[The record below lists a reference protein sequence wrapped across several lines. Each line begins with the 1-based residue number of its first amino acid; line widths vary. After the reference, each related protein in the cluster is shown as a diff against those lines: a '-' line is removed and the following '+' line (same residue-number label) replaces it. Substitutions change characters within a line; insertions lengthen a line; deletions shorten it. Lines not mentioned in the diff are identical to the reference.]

1 MINSYRMSKSAKIAF
16 SLDERL
22 LDRVERMRARTGE
35 SRSALIARAL
45 AAVTEDDVRG
55 ADVRRYVEAY
65 RDHPET
71 ADDEAAARKSARRTL
86 KRLPWDDS

>member
-1 MINSYRMSKSAKIAF
+1 MSKSAKVAF

-22 LDRVERMRARTGE
+22 LDRVERVRARTGE

-45 AAVTEDDVRG
+45 VAVTEEDARG

-65 RDHPET
+65 RENPET
-71 ADDEAAARKSARRTL
+71 EDDVERARASARGTL
-86 KRLPWDDS
+86 RRLPWEGR